1 LAGWARSNILKT
13 PDTNKHVIDVY
24 NTQRN
29 VFNLLNLC
37 YGFSALLD
45 DRDVEYIEDTEDP
58 NASLL
63 LKKYASFFEKEA
75 TALLI
80 NIAANCRVLDDQL
93 RDTKSSIDANSFV
106 HDEEIGTLEIE
117 DEGSQVDTELTLR
130 EAFNKIIH
138 ATYISHE
145 VSVDGEVV
153 YYIPEVKLIGK
164 LGKKEWTAS
173 INILPFC
180 IIVFDFLDSVQSQ
193 SL

>member
-37 YGFSALLD
+37 YGFSALLG
-45 DRDVEYIEDTEDP
+45 DRDIEERDEEDLSS
-58 NASLL
+58 SLL

-75 TALLI
+75 TSLLI

-93 RDTKSSIDANSFV
+93 RDTESSIDANSFV
-106 HDEEIGTLEIE
+106 NDEEIGTLEI
-117 DEGSQVDTELTLR
+117 DDAGSQVNTELTLR

-145 VSVDGEVV
+145 IIVEEEVV
-153 YYIPEVKLIGK
+153 YYIPEVNLTGK

-180 IIVFDFLDSVQSQ
+180 ITVFNFLDSVQSQ

>member
-1 LAGWARSNILKT
+1 MKT

-37 YGFSALLD
+37 YGFSALLG
-45 DRDVEYIEDTEDP
+45 DRDIEERDEEDLST
-58 NASLL
+58 SLL

-75 TALLI
+75 TSLLI

-93 RDTKSSIDANSFV
+93 RDTESSIDANSFV
-106 HDEEIGTLEIE
+106 NDEEIGTLEI
-117 DEGSQVDTELTLR
+117 DDAGSQVNTELTLR

-145 VSVDGEVV
+145 IVVEEEVV
-153 YYIPEVKLIGK
+153 YYIPEVNLTGK

-180 IIVFDFLDSVQSQ
+180 ITVFDFLDSVQSQ